1 MPIRS
6 IDYQT
11 IIPKAPEVQKIKHA
25 ETQNQQNNSA
35 INMHKQQEQNERNLK
50 KVNETKKA
58 FEGKIKRD
66 NPKKQQKNSSDQNE
80 EQENKKK
87 KEQRQSIDIRV

>member
-11 IIPKAPEVQKIKHA
+11 MIPKAPEVQKIKHA
-25 ETQNQQNNSA
+25 EMQNPQNNNA
-35 INMHKQQEQNERNLK
+35 INMHKEQQQNEKNLK

-66 NPKKQQKNSSDQNE
+66 NPKKQQQDSKDQE
-80 EQENKKK
+80 EENKKK
-87 KEQRQSIDIRV
+87 HDKKQSIDIRI

>member
-11 IIPKAPEVQKIKHA
+11 IIPKASEVQKMKHA
-25 ETQNQQNNSA
+25 ESQNPQNHDS
-35 INMHKQQEQNERNLK
+35 INMQKQQQQYAKDLK

-66 NPKKQQKNSSDQNE
+66 NPRKQQGNGKDQDS
-80 EQENKKK
+80 EQQKKK
-87 KEQRQSIDIRV
+87 KQENNQSIDVRI

>member
-11 IIPKAPEVQKIKHA
+11 MIPKAPEVQKIKHA
-25 ETQNQQNNSA
+25 EMQNPQNNNA
-35 INMHKQQEQNERNLK
+35 INMHQEQQQNERNLK

-66 NPKKQQKNSSDQNE
+66 NPKKQQQNSKDQEEENE
-80 EQENKKK
+80 KQHNKKK
-87 KEQRQSIDIRV
+87 SIDIRI

>member
-11 IIPKAPEVQKIKHA
+11 IIPKATEVQKIKHA
-25 ETQNQQNNSA
+25 ESQNPQNNNA
-35 INMHKQQEQNERNLK
+35 INIKKEQEQNEKNLR

-66 NPKKQQKNSSDQNE
+66 NPKKQQQNSKDDDEQAHKKQSD
-80 EQENKKK
+80 KK
-87 KEQRQSIDIRV
+87 QSIDIRI